1 MRTLVPGYVF
11 VYVARNVT
19 MSKHVVERRL
29 DFTYS
34 TSGLCKPMSSS
45 SRPSPTP
52 SPRWRLHCG
61 RNRKRR
67 SVVERG
73 GDEHEVGGEVGQW
86 LKWSPTTL
94 HNQNLILTLLQK
106 ALVAD
111 VAATREL
118 CVQLDKTKDSLSRQ
132 LASQSISYEQ
142 VGNHCWDIYSSIPNT
157 PKTRTPLYS
166 GCFVLMLHRWVP
178 TVYILSSL
186 SVALLLGAQGTD
198 YLNKS
203 FPTLTSVWL

>member
-1 MRTLVPGYVF
+1 M
-11 VYVARNVT
+11 
-19 MSKHVVERRL
+19 
-29 DFTYS
+29 
-34 TSGLCKPMSSS
+34 
-45 SRPSPTP
+45 
-52 SPRWRLHCG
+52 
-61 RNRKRR
+61 
-67 SVVERG
+67 
-73 GDEHEVGGEVGQW
+73 
-86 LKWSPTTL
+86 
-94 HNQNLILTLLQK
+94 
-106 ALVAD
+106 AD

-157 PKTRTPLYS
+157 PKMRTPLYS

-203 FPTLTSVWL
+203 FPTLTSV